1 MADKGSVTLIL
12 KDGRK
17 ISTTIDQATGGVV
30 LGNKCVDFR
39 HIDYWNDMGYPA
51 SVYGSAID
59 EVIFH

>member
-1 MADKGSVTLIL
+1 MAHKGSVTLIL

-30 LGNKCVDFR
+30 LGDKCVDFR
-39 HIDYWNDMGYPA
+39 HIDYWNETG
-51 SVYGSAID
+51 SVYGSSID